1 MTVLYKAIKRCHKL
15 FCPGLSFLSLVTPP
29 SPSPSHRG
37 FEANSSTTPRPSATS
52 TNMTHS
58 VVEAGR
64 EASNTSGI
72 TEDYTGIEG
81 RRSFLVEYQG
91 EGSSTTSSP
100 ACSEQLR
107 EDLAELSECDARLEC
122 KCQDAR
128 NNTYACVRTH
138 GQENSQFCRFDD
150 SETFLEM
157 YSLSQDE
164 FQLTN
169 IAGLLQEET
178 RKHYLGEL
186 DVLKNCKGRECNNV

>member
-1 MTVLYKAIKRCHKL
+1 M
-15 FCPGLSFLSLVTPP
+15 TPP
-29 SPSPSHRG
+29 SPSP
-37 FEANSSTTPRPSATS
+37 SSTTPRPSATS
-52 TNMTHS
+52 STNMIHRDVDSPSLSPNQTKPIQ
-58 VVEAGR
+58 AGR
-64 EASNTSGI
+64 DASNTSGI

-100 ACSEQLR
+100 ACKEQLR
-107 EDLAELSECDARLEC
+107 EDLAELAECDARLEC

-138 GQENSQFCRFDD
+138 GQENSQFCRFED